1 PSSFILHPS
10 SFILHPSDPTF
21 RPDLPAF
28 ILHPSSFILYHP
40 ADYRTTKGHSMKVLL
55 LAGGV
60 LFLLLA
66 LGLFI
71 AAVVVFFIGRNR
83 RAKAAAPPQAYVP
96 PQPQAAPPPAPAPAP
111 AADPNATVVVDTRNH
126 QSLGAM
132 HGISG
137 ALAGRVFPID
147 AAGFTIGRDRTQ
159 AQVVIENPSVSKR
172 HVWIGVRDGVVMA
185 VDQQSTNGTYVDGT
199 TGRIG
204 EARLSPGDTLIIS
217 DDVARLVYRA

>member
-1 PSSFILHPS
+1 
-10 SFILHPSDPTF
+10 
-21 RPDLPAF
+21 
-28 ILHPSSFILYHP
+28 
-40 ADYRTTKGHSMKVLL
+40 MKVLL
-55 LAGGV
+55 LVGGV

-96 PQPQAAPPPAPAPAP
+96 PQPQASPPPAPAPAP
-111 AADPNATVVVDTRNH
+111 APNATVVVDTRTH